1 MRPLSQ
7 PGKNRK
13 RSRYVLLVITLLT
26 VTIITLDARG
36 VPLLSSARDSS
47 RDALAPVRGASRWV
61 TTPFRNAW
69 NGITGSDTLRD
80 ENEKLRQ
87 QLGQDTANEM
97 REASAQEELAKLKE
111 QLNISFLGSTQSQV
125 ARVISGASSNFADFT
140 VEIDKGSE
148 LGLAV
153 GNPVVTKGGLVGRI
167 VRVTKKRSVVQ
178 LITDPDFSV
187 GVTVGPDQNQGVGHG
202 TGNTRTFIVDRGIDL
217 TDEVKPKD
225 SVFAGGIE
233 NSIMPPDLF
242 IPIGTVDKITPD
254 EAARVQ
260 VLQVNY
266 TVDFSRL
273 DVVQVIKWIPAS

>member
-1 MRPLSQ
+1 MRPHSQ
-7 PGKNRK
+7 PGKNRQ
-13 RSRYVLLVITLLT
+13 RSRYVLVVITLLT
-26 VTIITLDARG
+26 ITIITLDARG
-36 VPLLSSARDSS
+36 VPLISSARDSS

-69 NGITGSDTLRD
+69 NGITGYDELRE
-80 ENEKLRQ
+80 ENEQLRQ
-87 QLGQDTANEM
+87 RLDQRTANSM
-97 REASAQEELAKLKE
+97 REKNAQEELSKLKE

-125 ARVISGASSNFADFT
+125 ARVTAGASSNFADYT
-140 VEIDKGSE
+140 VELDKGSE

-178 LITDPDFSV
+178 LITDPNFSV
-187 GVTVGPDQNQGVGHG
+187 GVTVGPAQNQGVGHG
-202 TGNTRTFIVDRGIDL
+202 TGTRRRFIVDRGIDL
-217 TDEVKPKD
+217 SDEVSTKD

-242 IPIGTVDKITPD
+242 IPIGTVDKVTPD

-266 TVDFSRL
+266 TVEFGRL
-273 DVVQVIKWIPAS
+273 DVVQVIKWVPAS

>member
-26 VTIITLDARG
+26 LTIITLDARG
-36 VPLLSSARDSS
+36 VPFVSSARDSS
-47 RDALAPVRGASRWV
+47 RDAIAPARSASRWLSS
-61 TTPFRNAW
+61 PFRNAW
-69 NGITGSDTLRD
+69 NGITGYGKLRE
-80 ENEKLRQ
+80 ENEELRQ
-87 QLGQDTANEM
+87 KLGKETANSM
-97 REASAQEELAKLKE
+97 REKAAQEELAKLKE
-111 QLNISFLGSTQSQV
+111 QLNISFLSGTQSQV
-125 ARVISGASSNFADFT
+125 ARVTAGVASNFDDYT
-140 VEIDKGSE
+140 VEIDKGSD

-153 GNPVVTKGGLVGRI
+153 GNPVVTKGGLVGRL

-178 LITDPDFSV
+178 LLTDPDFFV

-202 TGNTRTFIVDRGIDL
+202 TGSSRTFIVDRGIDL
-217 TDEVKPKD
+217 TDVVSAKD

-242 IPIGTVDKITPD
+242 IPIGTVDKLTAD

-260 VLQVNY
+260 VLQVNF
-266 TVDFSRL
+266 TVEFGRL
-273 DVVQVIKWIPAS
+273 DVVQVIKWVPAS

>member
-7 PGKNRK
+7 PGKNRQ

-26 VTIITLDARG
+26 LTIITLDARG
-36 VPLLSSARDSS
+36 VPFVSSARNDS
-47 RDALAPVRGASRWV
+47 RDVLVPARSASRWV

-69 NGITGSDTLRD
+69 NGITGYEKLRQ
-80 ENEKLRQ
+80 ENEQLRQ
-87 QLGQDTANEM
+87 QLGAETANSMKEKN
-97 REASAQEELAKLKE
+97 AQEELAKLKE
-111 QLNISFLGSTQSQV
+111 QLNISFLGGTQSQV
-125 ARVISGASSNFADFT
+125 ARVTAGAASNFDDYR

-167 VRVTKKRSVVQ
+167 ARVTKKRSVVQ

-202 TGNTRTFIVDRGIDL
+202 TGSTRTFIVDRGIDL
-217 TDEVKPKD
+217 TDAVSTKD

-266 TVDFSRL
+266 TVEFGRL
-273 DVVQVIKWIPAS
+273 DVVQVIKWVPTS

>member
-7 PGKNRK
+7 PGKNRQ

-26 VTIITLDARG
+26 ITIITLDARG
-36 VPLLSSARDSS
+36 VPMISSARDSS
-47 RDALAPVRGASRWV
+47 RDALAPVRGAARWV

-69 NGITGSDTLRD
+69 NGITGYDELRE
-80 ENEKLRQ
+80 ENEKLRSE
-87 QLGQDTANEM
+87 LGQDTANAM
-97 REASAQEELAKLKE
+97 REQNAQAELAKLKE
-111 QLNISFLGSTQSQV
+111 QLNISFLGSTQSQI
-125 ARVISGASSNFADFT
+125 ARVTSGASSNFSDYT

-167 VRVTKKRSVVQ
+167 VRVTKRRSVVQ

-187 GVTVGPDQNQGVGHG
+187 GVTVGADQNQGVGHG

-217 TDEVKPKD
+217 TDEVQTKD

-266 TVDFSRL
+266 TVQFGRL
-273 DVVQVIKWIPAS
+273 DVVQVIKWVPAS

>member
-1 MRPLSQ
+1 VRPLSQ

-13 RSRYVLLVITLLT
+13 RSRYVLLVVTLLT
-26 VTIITLDARG
+26 ITIITLDARG

-69 NGITGSDTLRD
+69 NGITGYDTLRE
-80 ENEKLRQ
+80 ENEQLRQ
-87 QLGQDTANEM
+87 DLGQARANAM
-97 REASAQEELAKLKE
+97 REQNAQEELVKLKE

-125 ARVISGASSNFADFT
+125 ARVTAGAASNFADYT
-140 VEIDKGSE
+140 VELDKGSE

-167 VRVTKKRSVVQ
+167 VRVTQKRSVVQ

-187 GVTVGPDQNQGVGHG
+187 GVTVGTDQNQGVGHG

-217 TDEVKPKD
+217 TDEVNPKD

-242 IPIGTVDKITPD
+242 IPIGTVDKITAD

-266 TVDFSRL
+266 TVEFGRL
-273 DVVQVIKWIPAS
+273 DVVQVIKWVPAS

>member
-13 RSRYVLLVITLLT
+13 RSRYVLLVVTLLT
-26 VTIITLDARG
+26 ITIITLDARG

-69 NGITGSDTLRD
+69 NGITGYDTLRE
-80 ENEKLRQ
+80 ENEQLRQ
-87 QLGQDTANEM
+87 DLGQARANAM
-97 REASAQEELAKLKE
+97 REQNAQEELVKLKE

-125 ARVISGASSNFADFT
+125 ARVTAGAASNFADYT
-140 VEIDKGSE
+140 VELDKGSE

-167 VRVTKKRSVVQ
+167 VRVTQKRSVVQ

-187 GVTVGPDQNQGVGHG
+187 GVTVGTDQNQGVGHG

-217 TDEVKPKD
+217 TDEVNPKD

-242 IPIGTVDKITPD
+242 IPIGTVDKITAD

-266 TVDFSRL
+266 TVEFGRL
-273 DVVQVIKWIPAS
+273 DVVQVIKWVPAS